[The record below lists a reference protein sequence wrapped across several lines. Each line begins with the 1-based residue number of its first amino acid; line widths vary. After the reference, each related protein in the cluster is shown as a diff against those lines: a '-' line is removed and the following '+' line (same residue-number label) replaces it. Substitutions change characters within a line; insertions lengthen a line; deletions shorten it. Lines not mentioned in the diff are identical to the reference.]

1 MLIPM
6 PTISRKHIAIPGFF
20 LLFSV
25 SLAAQTYPSLIDDYE
40 LPAPDI
46 ARFHGQVE
54 AIRVLRVSSE
64 AQPVP
69 VLAMEFSRSGKPVSH
84 TTYGDGRFRW
94 RSEFAYD
101 ERDRLVQWR
110 GRNVNGDLEWIY
122 EYDYDDQGRRVQVTE
137 QTGSGLLAA
146 VRNMQYRND
155 VLEEQIQYDGAGRV
169 QWSRLFDWRDG
180 GLLRTWTLI
189 FADGGTVKRVDEH
202 YSPFGRLVREEHF
215 DQNNAITEVLSYVYD
230 LYGRVQR
237 VTARDDTGGIRRTIT
252 YEYVNNDYPERIH
265 RVDMVENIEVTRSF
279 EYRFDSQGNWTDRT
293 ERIITERDGERVGED
308 HNTLQRQIRYF

>member
-1 MLIPM
+1 MLKTM
-6 PTISRKHIAIPGFF
+6 PAILKKHIVIPGLF

-25 SLAAQTYPSLIDDYE
+25 SPAAQMYPSLIDDYE

-46 ARFHGQVE
+46 AHFDGQVE
-54 AIRVLRVSSE
+54 AIRILRVTND

-69 VLAMEFSRSGKPVSH
+69 VLAMEFSRSGKPLSH

-94 RSEFAYD
+94 RSEFSYD
-101 ERDRLVQWR
+101 ESDRLVQWR
-110 GRNVNGDLEWIY
+110 GRNVSGDLEWIY

-137 QTGSGLLAA
+137 QTGSGLLAG

-169 QWSRLFDWRDG
+169 QWSRRFDWRDG

-189 FADGGTVKRVDEH
+189 FADGGLVKRVEEH

-215 DQNNAITEVLSYVYD
+215 DQNDATTEVLSYAYD
-230 LYGRVQR
+230 RYGRVRQ
-237 VTARDDTGGIRRTIT
+237 VTTRDDTGAIRRTRT
-252 YEYVNNDYPERIH
+252 YQYVDNDYPKRIH
-265 RVDMVENIEVTRSF
+265 RVDMVENVEVIRSF
-279 EYRFDSQGNWTDRT
+279 EYRFDAQGNWTDRT
-293 ERIITERDGERVGED
+293 ERIVTERDGERVGED
-308 HNTLQRQIRYF
+308 HNTLQRQIRYY